1 MKHKFVILLTTLS
14 VLLTVSGCKEKDNSN
29 FTVTLKAFV
38 GAQPLTF
45 SSSYNDGVSK
55 EFYFSGVK
63 FYLSHVKL
71 IREDNSEVEIK
82 DAAFFDYRDN
92 DWKAFK
98 AEVPAGTYKG
108 IKFGIG
114 LDPAQNQIDPDTR
127 PDTDPLGPQEDMYWE
142 WLKHRFINIEGAAD
156 TLGTNFSGAIIGLAY
171 HVGRDE
177 TYRTA
182 TLSNGNFIVQEGS
195 DKEIFLN
202 LDFNKVFF
210 EGANAIDMFAMPG
223 TQSENND
230 LYIANQFADKFSTAF
245 TYTE

>member
-1 MKHKFVILLTTLS
+1 MKHKLLIAIVTFS
-14 VLLTVSGCKEKDNSN
+14 VLVTIGGCKEKDKSN
-29 FTVTLKAFV
+29 FTVTLKTFV
-38 GAQPLTF
+38 SGQALTF
-45 SSSYNDGVSK
+45 NSIYNDGISK
-55 EFYFSGVK
+55 EFYFNGIK

-82 DAAFFDYRDN
+82 DAVFFDYRDN

-114 LDPAQNQIDPDTR
+114 LDPVQNQIDPDSR

-142 WLKHRFINIEGAAD
+142 WLKHRFINIEGVAD
-156 TLGTNFSGAIIGLAY
+156 TLGTNFSGATVGLTY
-171 HVGRDE
+171 HVGRDV
-177 TYRTA
+177 TYRNA
-182 TLSNGNFIVQEGS
+182 TLTNGTFVVQEGS

-202 LDFNKVFF
+202 LNLNKVFF
-210 EGANAIDMFAMPG
+210 EGPNAIDMFAVPG
-223 TQSENND
+223 TQSEDAD

-245 TYTE
+245 SYTE